1 MLLPRNP
8 STKRHRFCHG
18 TTWFFAVRRWW
29 RCAQL
34 WRLAC
39 PAGKHQRHFQRP
51 QGTPLSTSS
60 PKTGSTTQPKQH
72 GRHEAAHLS
81 CRTSTMTTSWRRH
94 SLFCSQQDYTQIG
107 PFTPTSLFVWG
118 FSATCCSRHKDPLR
132 LPAGTVLFRKCPHV
146 GHRTS
151 LAKPTSYAEC
161 VFSVTMRAITTT
173 SQAEYSMWVASVPRW
188 AKTSASQAEYAM
200 RVASVSMWA
209 TTTASQAE
217 YAMCVAS
224 VHMCAIS
231 TASQAGY
238 AMCVTSVPMW
248 AI

>member
-1 MLLPRNP
+1 MVFRSPQMVEVCTALATGLPR
-8 STKRHRFCHG
+8 G
-18 TTWFFAVRRWW
+18 QA
-29 RCAQL
+29 
-34 WRLAC
+34 
-39 PAGKHQRHFQRP
+39 PATFSKTS
-51 QGTPLSTSS
+51 GTPLSTSS

-132 LPAGTVLFRKCPHV
+132 PPAGTVLFRKCPHV

-161 VFSVTMRAITTT
+161 VFSVPMRAITTT
-173 SQAEYSMWVASVPRW
+173 SQAEYSMCVASVPRW
-188 AKTSASQAEYAM
+188 AKTSAWQAEYAM
-200 RVASVSMWA
+200 RVASVSMRA